1 MKVLLIDVNC
11 KNSST
16 GNIVYNLYNYINS
29 SGDEA
34 AVCYGRGPKIEE
46 KNIFKFG
53 IDAETYLHALLTRI
67 TGFTG
72 CYSFFSTR
80 RLIKFIKEF
89 NPDVVHIHELHAYF
103 VNIKPLINYLKKNH
117 IKTVMTLHCEF
128 AYTGK
133 CGHSVECEQWKTEC
147 KKCPHL
153 KNYVSTLWFDHTN
166 YMFRQKKE
174 LFCNFKELQIV
185 TPSSW
190 IASRAQES
198 FLKEHPI
205 KVINNGI
212 DTNLFLPVDS
222 SDIRT
227 KHAIRLDEKIVLAL
241 APNIMSKEKGGQ
253 YVKIIAEK
261 LSQEN
266 IRFIFVGTD
275 NDDIV
280 KEDNCIYVGKIR
292 DKSILAKYYSMAD
305 LFVIC
310 SERENFPTT
319 CLEAQSCG
327 TPVFGFDT
335 GGVSET
341 CLVKDNLV
349 EYGNTIELANKIKYA
364 DNKNKNSCLQL
375 ANKAKEAFGNT
386 VFLAKYR
393 EIYRSMMNN
402 D

>member
-11 KNSST
+11 KKSST

-72 CYSFFSTR
+72 CFSFFSTR

-166 YMFRQKKE
+166 YMFRQKRALFDNFEELSVVVPSKWSEERAMESIFKDKQILTIHNGVDENIFYPRDVKE
-174 LFCNFKELQIV
+174 FRNEL
-185 TPSSW
+185 
-190 IASRAQES
+190 
-198 FLKEHPI
+198 
-205 KVINNGI
+205 GI
-212 DTNLFLPVDS
+212 MN
-222 SDIRT
+222 
-227 KHAIRLDEKIVLAL
+227 DEKVVLSI
-241 APNIMSKEKGGQ
+241 APHIMSSEKGGSYLLEIANSIKNNKIHFTLIGADNNEVKQ
-253 YVKIIAEK
+253 VDNVKILGA
-261 LSQEN
+261 
-266 IRFIFVGTD
+266 
-275 NDDIV
+275 
-280 KEDNCIYVGKIR
+280 IY
-292 DKSILAKYYSMAD
+292 DKDTLAKYYSLAD
-305 LFVIC
+305 VFVIC
-310 SERENFPTT
+310 SKKETFSMT
-319 CLEAQSCG
+319 CAESIMCG
-327 TPVFGFDT
+327 TPVVGFKCGAPEKVFPKQFATFVDY
-335 GGVSET
+335 GDVVSLTKEIIRSLDWKENNT
-341 CLVKDNLV
+341 MSVQSEYSIKKMCVNYNNL
-349 EYGNTIELANKIKYA
+349 Y
-364 DNKNKNSCLQL
+364 
-375 ANKAKEAFGNT
+375 KEILR
-386 VFLAKYR
+386 V
-393 EIYRSMMNN
+393 
-402 D
+402 